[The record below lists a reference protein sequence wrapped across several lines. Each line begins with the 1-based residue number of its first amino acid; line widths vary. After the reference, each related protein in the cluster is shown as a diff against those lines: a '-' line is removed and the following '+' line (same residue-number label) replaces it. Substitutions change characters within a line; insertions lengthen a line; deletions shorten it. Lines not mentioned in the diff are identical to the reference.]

1 MSARKVFYVA
11 HPVSG
16 DVDGN
21 IKRALRWLRY
31 LRHSD
36 NANTYIVPWVA
47 GIMSGEDDN
56 DPAAREAGLVDCETA
71 AAKCDGIVLV
81 GGRLS
86 TGMAREK
93 AAVVAAG
100 GMVFDLT
107 GMGIEPPRETKPAV
121 DFAFDMT
128 DAEDA

>member
-31 LRHSD
+31 LRESD
-36 NANTYIVPWVA
+36 TANAYISPWIA
-47 GIMSGEDDN
+47 CLISGADDS
-56 DPAAREAGLVDCETA
+56 DPNARERGLQDCEATA
-71 AAKCDGIVLV
+71 SRCNGIVLV
-81 GGRLS
+81 GGRIS

-107 GMGIEPPRETKPAV
+107 GMGIEPPG
-121 DFAFDMT
+121 FDLT
-128 DAEDA
+128 EGE